1 MLAAGTGAVDIGT
14 QLRNSREAKRL
25 TLDALSKT
33 TRVQS
38 RVLAAIEQNDASAL
52 PPRPFGRGF
61 VRAYAREVGLDPDQ
75 TVRDYF
81 NQFAPAVD
89 VNEPADSVRAPETS
103 THVPM
108 RRTTIAALAVLAAI
122 VAGGVYLATHSF
134 RAPRDTAVVG
144 TSGTAA
150 PTAAAPAI
158 SPASTPA
165 VAPPAAAPAAAA
177 TDRALDV
184 VIVASEPSWVA
195 ASADGQRVV
204 YKVMNAGERATIRA
218 TKHLSI
224 RSGNAGGITWTI
236 NGRDQ
241 GPFGATGAV
250 RTANVRLVDG
260 KIVTTGE

>member
-1 MLAAGTGAVDIGT
+1 VDVGT

-25 TLDALSKT
+25 SLEALSRT

-75 TVRDYF
+75 VVRDYF
-81 NQFAPAVD
+81 NQFAPPPDETHPA
-89 VNEPADSVRAPETS
+89 EPVRPSRPSTYVPPSRATIATLALIAAIVASGVYIARHSVRAP
-103 THVPM
+103 H
-108 RRTTIAALAVLAAI
+108 
-122 VAGGVYLATHSF
+122 
-134 RAPRDTAVVG
+134 DTAVVG

-150 PTAAAPAI
+150 SAPAAPAI
-158 SPASTPA
+158 SPDTTHR
-165 VAPPAAAPAAAA
+165 PPVAAAPAAPAPDA
-177 TDRALDV
+177 PVRALDV
-184 VIVASEPSWVA
+184 VIVASAPSWVA

-204 YKVMNAGERATIRA
+204 YKVMNAGERAAIRA
-218 TKHLSI
+218 TKELSI
-224 RSGNAGGITWTI
+224 RSGNAGGIAWMI

-241 GPFGATGAV
+241 GPFGADGAV
-250 RTANVRLVDG
+250 RTARVKLVDG